1 MLAIIAT
8 FFHTAIVSCRRWS
21 NRWIVQKGSLITN
34 AVSLSLGPYIIG
46 VMQSTSIRSEMYPIW
61 AVSLYTLF
69 GCVDPVT
76 SYTGLDYKGPLSK
89 MVYQICFHCGYVL
102 LMVISTMSSNIGK
115 TTIGMLSAITFIKG
129 FHTSLALVQQKRM
142 RNIVAELNDGND
154 SYLLSKNPRLQDEDG
169 SRALRKFHIHFSG
182 RNELDEVIYM
192 DDIIEACKEKNLIPS
207 CYDASVAFHL
217 SHKLHTHFLGINQTF
232 FSFERTKDIDFMWA
246 WKLIEME
253 LDFLYDVF
261 FSGNSFL
268 HYCQATSASI
278 WTLSSLV
285 GICFVGVVAA
295 IPVTRSSRHT
305 APGADPH
312 TDVLIVDTNCSDV
325 AVTLLMLASVALLQ
339 LVQLIRCWTSNW
351 ARVTLACKVAREQ
364 KKTGQQVI
372 SLTLWMRLREFM
384 VTRTDM
390 FDWYPWQNKLGQ
402 YSLATEA
409 IRSDRHYGDYLSS
422 KIARMVGLDYI
433 WEVLLDLLGSD
444 TKKGAAIMLDYDVKA
459 SIVHFLE
466 QLNSDEDV
474 LEKNHWTC
482 FLADANLLS
491 VLGVV
496 CVFGGTPPALVYTNW
511 VMMWHVVTCYCE
523 LAEQDKKAAA
533 ESAGEEREKNRRV
546 ATALSKYCAYL
557 VTSVPDL
564 LPGPTT
570 DTKSQYDR
578 FADAARKQ
586 LACWEGLSIFD
597 QCSLYFKNGK
607 GMVDLAKQLLGDEA
621 SSPPGSSTD
630 PWKVLAGVWVRL
642 LAYGTVDSRAEAH
655 MRHLSLGGELIT
667 HLWAFMHH
675 LDIKLSIDD
684 LERYVSRPLLPHL
697 LPFSVR

>member
-21 NRWIVQKGSLITN
+21 NRWIVQKGSLIAN

-61 AVSLYTLF
+61 AVSLYILF

-89 MVYQICFHCGYVL
+89 MVYQICFHCGYAL

-129 FHTSLALVQQKRM
+129 FHTSLAL
-142 RNIVAELNDGND
+142 
-154 SYLLSKNPRLQDEDG
+154 
-169 SRALRKFHIHFSG
+169 
-182 RNELDEVIYM
+182 
-192 DDIIEACKEKNLIPS
+192 
-207 CYDASVAFHL
+207 
-217 SHKLHTHFLGINQTF
+217 
-232 FSFERTKDIDFMWA
+232 
-246 WKLIEME
+246 
-253 LDFLYDVF
+253 
-261 FSGNSFL
+261 
-268 HYCQATSASI
+268 
-278 WTLSSLV
+278 
-285 GICFVGVVAA
+285 
-295 IPVTRSSRHT
+295 
-305 APGADPH
+305 
-312 TDVLIVDTNCSDV
+312 
-325 AVTLLMLASVALLQ
+325 
-339 LVQLIRCWTSNW
+339 LIRCWTSNW
-351 ARVTLACKVAREQ
+351 ARVALACKVAREQ

-372 SLTLWMRLREFM
+372 SLTWWMRLREFM

-409 IRSDRHYGDYLSS
+409 TRSDSHYGDYLSS
-422 KIARMVGLDYI
+422 KIARMLGLDYI

-459 SIVHFLE
+459 SIIHFLE
-466 QLNSDEDV
+466 QVNSDEDV

-491 VLGVV
+491 VLGVI

-621 SSPPGSSTD
+621 SSPPRSSTD
-630 PWKVLAGVWVRL
+630 PWTVLAGVWVRL

-697 LPFSVR
+697 FPFSVR